1 MANAGQFNAPNG
13 DTLQLPF
20 TAVQNFRLQPF
31 WPKNPTAQFRL
42 RHIASQETRYLHTV
56 SSLPADVAEEL
67 VDILA
72 TPDPV
77 SPFDQLKT
85 TILDRKTEI
94 ERSKLQFHVNTEE
107 LGDRR
112 PSLLLHRIGQLLGA
126 QHRDPNNHLLR
137 ELFLQ
142 RLSSIMV
149 PVLAVAEDMSLDK
162 LPEHADRVADYSRPP
177 GISAVAN
184 RSPATKSEDSG
195 LSPLE
200 EHIEALSRQIPPSHP
215 CHGVANNGLTSRLL
229 KAYSKPTSSSQRL
242 YHRPFEV
249 SLAPEGLLRM
259 EPSATF
265 SEFQRCGSESRNES
279 RRVRTAGHLS
289 KPAQNESQR
298 VRDVIGTA
306 LCCPDD
312 IDRARTGGPQVP
324 PPVTLLALR
333 YSVTVDVFG
342 PSDREHVSR
351 IGRPSP
357 SHRTGRRLIGLRGV
371 LEPGMGC
378 GGSTQAP
385 LPLDVV
391 VTYPQKDTA
400 AAVVKPQQNSCK
412 PAKDENDSQQ
422 ISQESLHL
430 YLKHEKRIQLLER
443 RRTLQSYQVKVD
455 LLQQLEVAA
464 TNLENDRQRLSQM
477 LKAVTDLFGED
488 ELMTIKDELLKQ
500 RELEGLLPEQEEYLD
515 NMNRLEVCQNELKAT
530 QAQIEVIQKEIK
542 VLSKECE
549 ELAQLYQDRDNL
561 LDTIFGGSSG
571 SELEGQLALDLEK
584 LQICKQQV
592 DHTHF
597 KWSQALLMVRQAC
610 AQLSRA
616 LKKWRDLASI
626 PERQVPHAE
635 PQHAEPFVRFHPC
648 QKENLCDNEKRYYC
662 VKETRNNLSAAL
674 QNLQGSQ
681 RYLHNIDFPYCT
693 PSEIETVYKAV
704 TYIFTDMK
712 TPDRYEHALNCYHTT
727 YRRAGALK
735 QWIEL
740 VINNV
745 INHDL
750 DILEERCHEKFAQ
763 LRKERVR
770 LIQQRMKNNTGKD
783 ITLINGD
790 SGMENDADDTFK
802 DGQPVQLFRPERS
815 LSRESSMTPDT
826 SSTAGP
832 TPVPTSDLAPMPPT
846 EKIFGKVVELRH
858 QHHEQM
864 KALKKVQAL
873 RQARLSKA
881 LQRKIEARRHRK
893 SVTPQVREA

>member
-1 MANAGQFNAPNG
+1 MSCP
-13 DTLQLPF
+13 P
-20 TAVQNFRLQPF
+20 
-31 WPKNPTAQFRL
+31 
-42 RHIASQETRYLHTV
+42 
-56 SSLPADVAEEL
+56 
-67 VDILA
+67 
-72 TPDPV
+72 
-77 SPFDQLKT
+77 
-85 TILDRKTEI
+85 
-94 ERSKLQFHVNTEE
+94 
-107 LGDRR
+107 RR
-112 PSLLLHRIGQLLGA
+112 
-126 QHRDPNNHLLR
+126 
-137 ELFLQ
+137 
-142 RLSSIMV
+142 
-149 PVLAVAEDMSLDK
+149 
-162 LPEHADRVADYSRPP
+162 
-177 GISAVAN
+177 
-184 RSPATKSEDSG
+184 
-195 LSPLE
+195 
-200 EHIEALSRQIPPSHP
+200 
-215 CHGVANNGLTSRLL
+215 
-229 KAYSKPTSSSQRL
+229 
-242 YHRPFEV
+242 
-249 SLAPEGLLRM
+249 
-259 EPSATF
+259 
-265 SEFQRCGSESRNES
+265 
-279 RRVRTAGHLS
+279 
-289 KPAQNESQR
+289 
-298 VRDVIGTA
+298 
-306 LCCPDD
+306 
-312 IDRARTGGPQVP
+312 
-324 PPVTLLALR
+324 
-333 YSVTVDVFG
+333 
-342 PSDREHVSR
+342 
-351 IGRPSP
+351 
-357 SHRTGRRLIGLRGV
+357 
-371 LEPGMGC
+371 
-378 GGSTQAP
+378 
-385 LPLDVV
+385 
-391 VTYPQKDTA
+391 
-400 AAVVKPQQNSCK
+400 
-412 PAKDENDSQQ
+412 
-422 ISQESLHL
+422 
-430 YLKHEKRIQLLER
+430 
-443 RRTLQSYQVKVD
+443 
-455 LLQQLEVAA
+455 
-464 TNLENDRQRLSQM
+464 
-477 LKAVTDLFGED
+477 KAVTDLFGED

-626 PERQVPHAE
+626 PERQVP
-635 PQHAEPFVRFHPC
+635 R
-648 QKENLCDNEKRYYC
+648 KRYYC

-783 ITLINGD
+783 VTLVNGD

-802 DGQPVQLFRPERS
+802 DGQPVQLFQPERS

-893 SVTPQVREA
+893 SVTPQVRET

>member
-1 MANAGQFNAPNG
+1 
-13 DTLQLPF
+13 
-20 TAVQNFRLQPF
+20 
-31 WPKNPTAQFRL
+31 
-42 RHIASQETRYLHTV
+42 
-56 SSLPADVAEEL
+56 
-67 VDILA
+67 
-72 TPDPV
+72 
-77 SPFDQLKT
+77 
-85 TILDRKTEI
+85 
-94 ERSKLQFHVNTEE
+94 
-107 LGDRR
+107 
-112 PSLLLHRIGQLLGA
+112 
-126 QHRDPNNHLLR
+126 
-137 ELFLQ
+137 
-142 RLSSIMV
+142 
-149 PVLAVAEDMSLDK
+149 
-162 LPEHADRVADYSRPP
+162 
-177 GISAVAN
+177 
-184 RSPATKSEDSG
+184 
-195 LSPLE
+195 
-200 EHIEALSRQIPPSHP
+200 
-215 CHGVANNGLTSRLL
+215 
-229 KAYSKPTSSSQRL
+229 
-242 YHRPFEV
+242 
-249 SLAPEGLLRM
+249 
-259 EPSATF
+259 
-265 SEFQRCGSESRNES
+265 
-279 RRVRTAGHLS
+279 
-289 KPAQNESQR
+289 
-298 VRDVIGTA
+298 
-306 LCCPDD
+306 
-312 IDRARTGGPQVP
+312 
-324 PPVTLLALR
+324 
-333 YSVTVDVFG
+333 
-342 PSDREHVSR
+342 
-351 IGRPSP
+351 
-357 SHRTGRRLIGLRGV
+357 
-371 LEPGMGC
+371 MGC

-412 PAKDENDSQQ
+412 PAKDENDPQ

-443 RRTLQSYQVKVD
+443 RRTLQSYQVKID

-488 ELMTIKDELLKQ
+488 ELMTVKDELLKQ

-626 PERQVPHAE
+626 PES
-635 PQHAEPFVRFHPC
+635 
-648 QKENLCDNEKRYYC
+648 DNEKRYYC

-783 ITLINGD
+783 LTLVNGD

-802 DGQPVQLFRPERS
+802 DGHPVQLFRPERS

-893 SVTPQVREA
+893 SVTPQLREA